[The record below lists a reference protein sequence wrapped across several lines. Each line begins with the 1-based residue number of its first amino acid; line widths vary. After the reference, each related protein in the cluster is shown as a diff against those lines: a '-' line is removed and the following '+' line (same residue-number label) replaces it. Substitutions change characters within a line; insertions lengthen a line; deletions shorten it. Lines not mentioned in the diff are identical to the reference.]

1 MRVLFV
7 GNSYT
12 LYHDVPAQVAAIAAS
27 LGRASFEGRRGQPPT
42 SVEGRRGQPPTS
54 VEDRRGQP
62 LTSVEDRRG
71 QPPTIEP
78 HSVLQGGADWKLH
91 RDALGT
97 PARIAEGFDAV
108 VLQGKS
114 TDPLLAR
121 FAFARHG
128 AALACL
134 ARRHGARV
142 IFEQTWAWAAD
153 HPSYRDRW
161 TRGSPEAWAAHVRRA
176 YARLALVTSA
186 EIAPVGDAWLR
197 ALRQAPS
204 LDLHDADRHHAS
216 PIGAHLAALVLV
228 TTLARVDVR
237 HATWRPS
244 EVPEDVARTLRA
256 IAATT

>member
-12 LYHDVPAQVAAIAAS
+12 LYHDVPAQVAELVAS
-27 LGRASFEGRRGQPPT
+27 LGGTRQ
-42 SVEGRRGQPPTS
+42 
-54 VEDRRGQP
+54 
-62 LTSVEDRRG
+62 
-71 QPPTIEP
+71 TIEP

-91 RDALGT
+91 RESLGT
-97 PARIAEGFDAV
+97 PARIAEGFDVV

-121 FAFARHG
+121 FGFARHG

-142 IFEQTWAWAAD
+142 IFVQTWAWAAD

-161 TRGSPEAWAAHVRRA
+161 TRRSPEAWAAHVRRA

-216 PIGAHLAALVLV
+216 AIGAHLAALVLAS
-228 TTLARVDVR
+228 TIARVDVR
-237 HATWRPS
+237 HATWRPN
-244 EVPEDVARTLRA
+244 EVPEEVAQTLRA

>member
-12 LYHDVPAQVAAIAAS
+12 LYHDVPAQVAALAAS
-27 LGRASFEGRRGQPPT
+27 LGRSI
-42 SVEGRRGQPPTS
+42 VEGRPGP
-54 VEDRRGQP
+54 
-62 LTSVEDRRG
+62 
-71 QPPTIEP
+71 PPTIEP
-78 HSVLQGGADWKLH
+78 HAVLQGGADWKLH
-91 RDALGT
+91 RESLGT
-97 PARIAEGFDAV
+97 PARIAEGFDVV

-121 FAFARHG
+121 LSFARHG

-142 IFEQTWAWAAD
+142 IFAQTWAWAAD

-161 TRGSPEAWAAHVRRA
+161 TQRSPEAWAAQVRRA

-197 ALRQAPS
+197 ALRRAPS
-204 LDLHDADRHHAS
+204 LDLHDVDRHHAS
-216 PIGAHLAALVLV
+216 PLGAHLAALVLV
-228 TTLARVDVR
+228 TAIARVDVR
-237 HATWRPS
+237 QATWRPND
-244 EVPEDVARTLRA
+244 VPEEAARVLRA

>member
-12 LYHDVPAQVAAIAAS
+12 LYHDVPAQVAALVAS
-27 LGRASFEGRRGQPPT
+27 LGRSSVEEPPT
-42 SVEGRRGQPPTS
+42 SVEGRQGQPP
-54 VEDRRGQP
+54 
-62 LTSVEDRRG
+62 TSVEDRRG

-91 RDALGT
+91 RESLGT
-97 PARIAEGFDAV
+97 PARIAEGFDVV

-121 FAFARHG
+121 FGFARHG

-142 IFEQTWAWAAD
+142 IFVQTWAWAAD

-161 TRGSPEAWAAHVRRA
+161 TRRSPEAWAAHVRRA

-197 ALRQAPS
+197 ALQQTSS

-216 PIGAHLAALVLV
+216 AIGAHLAALVLAS
-228 TTLARVDVR
+228 TIARVDVR
-237 HATWRPS
+237 HATWRPN
-244 EVPEDVARTLRA
+244 EVPEDVARTLRT

>member
-12 LYHDVPAQVAAIAAS
+12 LYHDVPAQVAELVAS
-27 LGRASFEGRRGQPPT
+27 LGGTRQ
-42 SVEGRRGQPPTS
+42 
-54 VEDRRGQP
+54 
-62 LTSVEDRRG
+62 
-71 QPPTIEP
+71 TIEP

-91 RDALGT
+91 RESLGT
-97 PARIAEGFDAV
+97 PARIAEGFDVV

-121 FAFARHG
+121 FGFARHG

-142 IFEQTWAWAAD
+142 IFVQTWAWAAD

-161 TRGSPEAWAAHVRRA
+161 TRRSPEAWAAQVRRA

-216 PIGAHLAALVLV
+216 AIGAHLAALVLA
-228 TTLARVDVR
+228 TTIARVDVR
-237 HATWRPS
+237 HATWRPN
-244 EVPEDVARTLRA
+244 EVPEEVAQTLRA

>member
-12 LYHDVPAQVAAIAAS
+12 LYHDVPAQVAALVAS
-27 LGRASFEGRRGQPPT
+27 LGRSSVEEPPT
-42 SVEGRRGQPPTS
+42 SVEGRQGQPPS
-54 VEDRRGQP
+54 VEDRRGQLP
-62 LTSVEDRRG
+62 TSVEDRRG

-91 RDALGT
+91 RESLGT
-97 PARIAEGFDAV
+97 PARIAEGFDVV

-142 IFEQTWAWAAD
+142 VFVQTWAWAAD

-161 TRGSPEAWAAHVRRA
+161 TRRSPEAWAAHVRRA

-216 PIGAHLAALVLV
+216 AIGAHLAALVLAS
-228 TTLARVDVR
+228 TIARVDVR
-237 HATWRPS
+237 HATWRPN
-244 EVPEDVARTLRA
+244 EVPEEVAQTLRA

>member
-12 LYHDVPAQVAAIAAS
+12 LYHDVPSQVVALAGS
-27 LGRASFEGRRGQPPT
+27 LGHV
-42 SVEGRRGQPPTS
+42 VEA
-54 VEDRRGQP
+54 D
-62 LTSVEDRRG
+62 
-71 QPPTIEP
+71 
-78 HSVLQGGADWKLH
+78 SVLQGGADWKLH

-97 PARIAEGFDAV
+97 PARIAGLGGRLHRARPSGERPQERAFDVV

-142 IFEQTWAWAAD
+142 IFEQTWAWASD

-161 TRGSPEAWAAHVRRA
+161 THRSPEAWTAHVRRA
-176 YARLALVTSA
+176 YARLALVTSS
-186 EIAPVGDAWLR
+186 EVAPVGDAWLR
-197 ALRQAPS
+197 VLQQAPGF
-204 LDLHDADRHHAS
+204 DLHDVDRHHAS
-216 PIGAHLAALVLV
+216 MLGAHLAALVL
-228 TTLARVDVR
+228 TTTIARVDVR
-237 HATWRPS
+237 ETSWHPP
-244 EVPEDVARTLRA
+244 EVSIEAAQFLRTV
-256 IAATT
+256 AATT

>member
-12 LYHDVPAQVAAIAAS
+12 LYHDVPAQVAALVAS
-27 LGRASFEGRRGQPPT
+27 LGGTRQ
-42 SVEGRRGQPPTS
+42 
-54 VEDRRGQP
+54 
-62 LTSVEDRRG
+62 
-71 QPPTIEP
+71 TIEP

-91 RDALGT
+91 RESLGT
-97 PARIAEGFDAV
+97 PARIAEGFDVV

-121 FAFARHG
+121 FGFARHG

-142 IFEQTWAWAAD
+142 IFVQTWAWAAD

-161 TRGSPEAWAAHVRRA
+161 TRRSPEAWAAHVRRA

-216 PIGAHLAALVLV
+216 AIGAHLAALVLAS
-228 TTLARVDVR
+228 TIARVDVR
-237 HATWRPS
+237 HATWRPN
-244 EVPEDVARTLRA
+244 EVPEEVAQTLRA